1 MKTMIE
7 LCSGSGIMSKTFK
20 EHDYKTITIDNNPT
34 LNPDLCLDVSKLQL
48 CDLPDKIDVIWF
60 SPPCTSYSI
69 AGIRYHR
76 VKVGEELRP
85 ISNMSFETD
94 NMIKHIIYKIS
105 EIMETNPNLIWFI
118 ENPRG
123 GLRKMDF
130 MQNIGERY
138 TVTYCQY
145 GDIRMKPTDIWSN
158 LKGLPFKPM
167 CHNGDSCHE
176 SAPRGSKN
184 GTQGLKNAFERGKI
198 PIQLC
203 EEIRR
208 FSE

>member
-1 MKTMIE
+1 MA
-7 LCSGSGIMSKTFK
+7 STFK
-20 EHDYKTITIDNNPT
+20 ECGYKTITIDNNPT

-69 AGIRYHR
+69 AGIGHHR

-85 ISNMSFETD
+85 VSDMAFETD
-94 NMIKHIIYKIS
+94 KMIKHIIHMINK
-105 EIMETNPNLIWFI
+105 IMETNPNLIWFI

-123 GLRKMDF
+123 GLRKMGF
-130 MQNIGERY
+130 MKGVGKRY

-145 GDIRMKPTDIWSN
+145 GDKRMKPTDIWTN
-158 LKGLPFKPM
+158 LKNTSFKPM
-167 CHNGDSCHE
+167 CHNGDTCHE
-176 SAPRGSKN
+176 AAPRHSKT

-198 PIQLC
+198 PKQLC
-203 EEIRR
+203 EEIVRMVD
-208 FSE
+208 SNDHI